1 MGGFKYVYSPYAYRE
16 MGRHILRHICISMY
30 LNPPSPTMHTVL
42 GQPFRRE
49 LAIDSGADEVT
60 SHQMMVETFR
70 IT

>member
-1 MGGFKYVYSPYAYRE
+1 
-16 MGRHILRHICISMY
+16 MY